1 MEKMEI
7 NNFIL
12 QRTLKFTWLSLVR
25 TMIHKCEHYYFTV
38 LGRCTGH
45 FYAFRKRWYD
55 RQGCNGCLKQPLH
68 NVAFER
74 HVFRQAIQETNK
86 PSINFVTRLC
96 KLASTYEFADQNTG
110 IQNHFID
117 KCSPNCL
124 SCRLLQEP
132 NLTLEEVIE
141 KNQAMERAEKQSIV
155 MYRTK
160 CRLVWQ
166 G

>member
-1 MEKMEI
+1 MAVSGTDNDSQMRALLLHRAKPDVKDIFMHLENVGTTGKAEMDAL
-7 NNFIL
+7 NN
-12 QRTLKFTWLSLVR
+12 
-25 TMIHKCEHYYFTV
+25 
-38 LGRCTGH
+38 H
-45 FYAFRKRWYD
+45 FEPK
-55 RQGCNGCLKQPLH
+55 K

-96 KLASTYEFADQNTG
+96 KLASTCEFANHSAG

-117 KCSPNCL
+117 KCSPNFL

-141 KNQAMERAEKQSIV
+141 KNQAMELAEKQSIV